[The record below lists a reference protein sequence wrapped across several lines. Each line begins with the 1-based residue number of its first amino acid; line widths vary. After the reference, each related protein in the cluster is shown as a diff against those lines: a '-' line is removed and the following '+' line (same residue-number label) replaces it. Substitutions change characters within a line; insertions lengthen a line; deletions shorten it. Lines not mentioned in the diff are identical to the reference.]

1 MAFDT
6 SILDE
11 ALAQRRAAYEQKCQ
25 TRLAEVL
32 QLLDELAPGY
42 GIQQAYVFGSLAQPG
57 RFKPT
62 SDIDIAVEQIDSGR
76 FFEAA
81 GQLSMRLGC
90 EVDLVELKHCHFA
103 DKIRREGVV
112 WTQLN

>member
-6 SILDE
+6 SVLDE
-11 ALAQRRAAYEQKCQ
+11 AVAQRRAAYEQKRQ
-25 TRLAEVL
+25 VRLAEVL

-42 GIQQAYVFGSLAQPG
+42 GIRQAYIFGSLAQPG

-62 SDIDIAVEQIDSGR
+62 SDIDIAVEQIDPRR

-103 DKIRREGVV
+103 DKIRREGVL
-112 WTQLN
+112 WTQSN